1 MGSDFPDIMWFNTFN
16 RYVKHVFLSHFTN
29 WKAET
34 NRNGGSSYPGL
45 SPTPTLHTTPTHPHT
60 PHPIIKRAEGNF
72 GGHGY
77 VYDIDY
83 CDSLTLIK
91 INHYIYVWNK

>member
-1 MGSDFPDIMWFNTFN
+1 MALSYKQKVLNT
-16 RYVKHVFLSHFTN
+16 
-29 WKAET
+29 
-34 NRNGGSSYPGL
+34 RN
-45 SPTPTLHTTPTHPHT
+45 THTHHTHTHT
-60 PHPIIKRAEGNF
+60 HPIIKRAEGNF

-91 INHYIYVWNK
+91 INHYIYVWKK